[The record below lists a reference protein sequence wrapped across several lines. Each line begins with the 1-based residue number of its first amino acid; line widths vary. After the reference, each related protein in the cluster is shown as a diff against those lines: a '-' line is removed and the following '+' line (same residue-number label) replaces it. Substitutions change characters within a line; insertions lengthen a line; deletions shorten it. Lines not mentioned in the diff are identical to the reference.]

1 LIKQRK
7 NTRSIKPDIS
17 NTIKNNV
24 KYIQLTLKSNLSKS
38 IKKAKAKA
46 GEEPFL
52 KFLKSVQQA
61 DVVGEELFPYFNN
74 AIKKPKQG
82 KLLNDCKLL

>member
-1 LIKQRK
+1 MIKQRK

-74 AIKKPKQG
+74 AIKSPNRGRTVQWV
-82 KLLNDCKLL
+82 